1 MGKNLFTATHIV
13 LLLNEDNNFVKF
25 SDFKSI
31 DDFKKFLQENH
42 LTYDVGEGIFINTN
56 DDKPS
61 SYIYICE
68 KAYYEETGYIADWD
82 HEGLSRYFYD
92 HAEESLTW
100 GEDSESAWFVCGNYD
115 TPEDENLEKI
125 FNDLKAID
133 GVEIELEFYDD
144 YEFMDCELRY
154 LTKK

>member
-1 MGKNLFTATHIV
+1 MERNIFTATHIV
-13 LLLNEDNNFVKF
+13 LLADKNNDLVKF
-25 SDFKSI
+25 SDFKSV

-42 LTYDVGEGIFINTN
+42 LAYDAGEGNFVSTN
-56 DDKPS
+56 GDDRC

-68 KAYYEETGYIADWD
+68 KAYYEETGNIADWD
-82 HEGLSRYFYD
+82 HTGLSTYFYD
-92 HAEESLTW
+92 YASEGLTW
-100 GEDSESAWFVCGNYD
+100 GEDCESVWYVCANYEN
-115 TPEDENLEKI
+115 TEDENLAKI

-144 YEFMDCELRY
+144 YEFLDCELRY